1 MRPAARVLAPLLGIL
16 LAGAALAGCGKS
28 SVVVIHSGNLNP
40 VAPVAPSGAAGQIT
54 KNTTRLGGTTPI
66 ADAAAIASAV
76 HPGIVAS
83 QRPPAALLIAGS
95 NLPLALAASVL
106 AGAPLHA
113 PILYGESSAVALETE
128 AALAAIRPT
137 GASALEGA
145 QLVEAG
151 GAATPRGYRA
161 RSLPGR
167 NDEGVAVAIAQL
179 LEALRGQPA
188 SALLIVNVEE
198 APAFALPAAGLSAT
212 FSAPILFARRDAIP
226 PATRA
231 YLSTLKGSPTLYLIG
246 PRKVLGEGLAHELSH
261 FAHVRRI
268 AGETPSEESIA
279 VARFSE
285 GSFGF
290 GIQEP
295 GHGLIFV
302 DADQPLDAPAAA
314 PLSASGDFG
323 PILLL
328 EGADALPA
336 PLTGYLEDIRGAYSA
351 QVPPVR
357 SLYNHGWIIGGA
369 NAISVAIQD
378 EIDAL
383 LEITERRTG
392 TPSPAYAP

>member
-1 MRPAARVLAPLLGIL
+1 MRPPAHALAPLLVAL
-16 LAGAALAGCGKS
+16 LAGALLAGCGKT

-40 VAPVAPSGAAGQIT
+40 VAPVAPAGAAGQVT

-66 ADAAAIASAV
+66 ADAAAVAGAT
-76 HPGIVAS
+76 HPGMVAS
-83 QRPPAALLIAGS
+83 QRPPAALLISSS

-106 AGAPLHA
+106 AGPPLHA
-113 PILYGESSAVALETE
+113 PILYGKSSSLPLETE

-137 GASALEGA
+137 GAAALEDT
-145 QLVEAG
+145 QLIEAG
-151 GAATPRGYRA
+151 GAATPRGLRA

-167 NDEGVAVAIAQL
+167 SDEEVAAQIVPL
-179 LEALRGQPA
+179 LERLRGRPA

-198 APAFALPAAGLSAT
+198 APAFALPAAGLAAA
-212 FSAPILFARRDAIP
+212 FSAPILFARREAIP

-231 YLSTLKGSPTLYLIG
+231 LLATMKKAPTLYLIG
-246 PRKVLGEGLAHELSH
+246 PGKVLGEGLARSLSRYGR
-261 FAHVRRI
+261 VRRI
-268 AGETPSEESIA
+268 AGETPAEEAIA

-290 GIQEP
+290 GVQEP

-302 DADQPLDAPAAA
+302 NAGRPLDAPAAA
-314 PLSASGDFG
+314 ALSASGDFG

-328 EGADALPA
+328 EGQGALPA
-336 PLTGYLEDIRGAYSA
+336 PLSGYLEDIRGAYSA

-369 NAISVAIQD
+369 GSISVIVQD

-383 LEITERRTG
+383 LEITERQSA